1 MVTRDEEGLHVP
13 KWLLSAVA
21 AALIAIAGNG
31 VATWAKANST
41 QDDVTRH
48 EHRLENLEKKFAE
61 ININIGKL
69 QQSVADMKEAQQD
82 LKDSQ
87 NKTGEKIDRVL
98 ELESRK

>member
-1 MVTRDEEGLHVP
+1 MVRQDEEGLRVP

-21 AALIAIAGNG
+21 AALLAIGGNG
-31 VATWAKANST
+31 INTWARANANEEAVSK
-41 QDDVTRH
+41 H